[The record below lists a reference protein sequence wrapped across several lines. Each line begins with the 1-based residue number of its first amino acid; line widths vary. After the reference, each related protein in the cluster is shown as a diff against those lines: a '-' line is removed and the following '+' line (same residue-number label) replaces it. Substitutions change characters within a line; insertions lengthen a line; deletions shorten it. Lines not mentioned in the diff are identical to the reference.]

1 MNIDGRK
8 LIKVGDKRIDFNNKF
23 MLYLTTKMSNPHYLP
38 EIFIKVT
45 IINFCI
51 TFEGLQ
57 DQLLGDVMKNER
69 PEIEK

>member
-8 LIKVGDKRIDFNNKF
+8 LIKIGDKRIDFNSKF
-23 MLYLTTKMSNPHYLP
+23 KMYLTTKINNPHYLP

-51 TFEGLQ
+51 TFEGL
-57 DQLLGDVMKNER
+57 
-69 PEIEK
+69 